1 MTEKLREQIS
11 ALTDNELPESEHELL
26 LRRFAT
32 EGYLRHCWERYH
44 LIGEAMR
51 KRLPQ
56 VDTRGLADRIMQAL
70 AGEPATPQP
79 HNVRRVPAVRIAA
92 SVAAAVCVAVVA
104 LAVTRFGGGP
114 GHLGAAPSEI
124 VPPASALQ
132 TTPVGYGMVNAAA
145 WNGNM
150 PEVQAELN
158 NYIINHTETSAALG
172 RPDPLP
178 YFYITTYNV
187 NQATRGASRAGAP
200 QIPPRKR

>member
-1 MTEKLREQIS
+1 S
-11 ALTDNELPESEHELL
+11 
-26 LRRFAT
+26 

-51 KRLPQ
+51 KSLPQ
-56 VDTRGLADRIMQAL
+56 VDTRGLAERIMQAL
-70 AGEPATPQP
+70 AGEPAAPQQR
-79 HNVRRVPAVRIAA
+79 NLRRIPAVRIAA
-92 SVAAAVCVAVVA
+92 SAAAAVCVAVVA

-114 GHLGAAPSEI
+114 GHLGAAPAEI

-132 TTPVGYGMVNAAA
+132 TTPVGYGMVNTAA
-145 WNGNM
+145 WNGNT

-158 NYIINHTETSAALG
+158 NYIINHTEISAALG

-187 NQATRGASRAGAP
+187 NRVARGAAPAGTP

>member
-11 ALTDNELPESEHELL
+11 ALADNELAESEHELL
-26 LRRFAT
+26 VRRFAS
-32 EGYLRHCWERYH
+32 EGYLRYCWERYH

-51 KRLPQ
+51 KSLPQ

-70 AGEPATPQP
+70 AGEAASPQQQG
-79 HNVRRVPAVRIAA
+79 VRRVPAMRIAA
-92 SVAAAVCVAVVA
+92 SVAAAVCVAVAA

-114 GHLGAAPSEI
+114 GHLGAAPAEI
-124 VPPASALQ
+124 VPPASVLQ

-158 NYIINHTETSAALG
+158 NYIINHSETSAALG

-187 NQATRGASRAGAP
+187 NQATRGAARAGTP